1 MLILFLDETI
11 KKINK
16 NFIFELLKQMQVN
29 YYKLFILD
37 SKAMDEEK

>member
-29 YYKLFILD
+29 CYTLFILD

>member
-1 MLILFLDETI
+1 MLILFLDET